1 MKISIS
7 RIQKICGD
15 KMYMKKTIRMINS
28 KIGAYTVKE
37 AYVKFPRYLEAMD
50 AIGNRLA
57 LEKENKKKM
66 KEEKIS
72 AQNLMEK
79 TIPTPMD
86 PLSAINIR
94 VNVRTGF
101 KTDGL
106 CCRQCHLKIHKGLY
120 DGIALSDLHN
130 PELAY

>member
-1 MKISIS
+1 
-7 RIQKICGD
+7 
-15 KMYMKKTIRMINS
+15 MYMKKTIRMINS
-28 KIGAYTVKE
+28 KIGTYTVKE
-37 AYVKFPRYLEAMD
+37 TYVKFPRYLEAMD

-66 KEEKIS
+66 KEEKVS

-79 TIPTPMD
+79 TTPTPMD

-94 VNVRTGF
+94 VNVRTGS
-101 KTDGL
+101 KTNGL
-106 CCRQCHLKIHKGLY
+106 CCRQCHLKIHKELY

-130 PELAY
+130 PEVAY